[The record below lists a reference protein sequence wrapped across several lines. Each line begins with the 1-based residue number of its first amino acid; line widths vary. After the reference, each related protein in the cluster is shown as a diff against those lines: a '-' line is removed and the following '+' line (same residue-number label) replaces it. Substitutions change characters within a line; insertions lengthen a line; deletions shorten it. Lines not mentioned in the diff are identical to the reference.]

1 MGTQTAVTF
10 EPFRLEQADGT
21 VLEGEVRAIA
31 GGGRKPAL
39 LLGHGFRGHK
49 DWAFWPDVAER
60 FARHGYYTVTFNFA
74 RIAAARSG
82 DERKAAETVTLS
94 RELADWRTIV
104 RAFSEGKLPL
114 AAEAD
119 PERLAVLGHSRAG
132 TTALLLAEEVAEVK
146 AAVVWNGGGAPI
158 RPAAEDGRELTAAQ
172 LALIDD
178 LDRNGDRFDAR
189 RAFVSLAKPALVVQG
204 EADGER
210 LLENFRTLRELAP
223 HQSFVAIPGANHRFG
238 AADPYAG
245 TTPALD
251 IAVSETAAF
260 LNRVFG

>member
-1 MGTQTAVTF
+1 MGTQTAVRF
-10 EPFRLEQADGT
+10 EPFRIGQADGT
-21 VLEGEVRAIA
+21 ALEGEVRAA
-31 GGGRKPAL
+31 EGGGRKPAL

-60 FARHGYYTVTFNFA
+60 FARLGYYTVTFNFA
-74 RIAAARSG
+74 RVAAANSG
-82 DERKAAETVTLS
+82 DEKKAAETATLS
-94 RELADWRTIV
+94 RELEDWRTIV
-104 RAFSEGKLPL
+104 RAAAGGELPL

-132 TTALLLAEEVAEVK
+132 TSGLLIAGELAEVK
-146 AAVVWNGGGAPI
+146 AAIVWNGGGAPI